1 MSLLSNKKK
10 KYIFLRIY
18 KTLFKYYGPQHWWP
32 GEIPFEI
39 MIGAILTQNTSW
51 RNVELAIN
59 NLKERGLLTPQGINK
74 MSIQRFRKLIRPAG
88 FFNIKA
94 ERIRT
99 FVRYFLK
106 EYKGNIRKMQ
116 KEETSF
122 LREKIL
128 AIKGIGPETCDS
140 ILLYALEKPVFVVDA
155 YTRRVFSRHNIISG
169 EATYSEIQLVFENN
183 LKRDAS
189 LFNEYHA
196 LIVRLAKDK
205 CKAKEYDCE
214 SCPLGLLL

>member
-1 MSLLSNKKK
+1 VSLLSNKKK

-59 NLKERGLLTPQGINK
+59 NLKEKDLLTPQGINK
-74 MSIQRFRKLIRPAG
+74 MSIQRLRKLIRPAG

-99 FVRYFLK
+99 FVGYFLK

-116 KEETSF
+116 KEGTSF

-155 YTRRVFSRHNIISG
+155 YTRRVFSRHNIISE
-169 EATYSEIQLVFENN
+169 EATYSEIQLVFEKN
-183 LKRDAS
+183 LKRDAN
-189 LFNEYHA
+189 LFNEFHA

-214 SCPLGLLL
+214 SCPLGLLF